1 MEEKNEIKKEEEIIE
16 PVENVSDVP
25 KEKSKLV
32 RVLIFI
38 LGIFFS
44 RACIHAIKYST
55 KSALVPTSTV
65 SSISKPQS
73 NSTFGTYTVQDGKV
87 IMKTLEGNVFGS
99 FYIDSSDILR
109 EGDKGDFSSLYTF
122 DDKYSLL
129 SQTSKIYY
137 PNNNILM
144 ETTVKANLSDSAVKK
159 LMRISYSKNKMNK
172 FLSSPE
178 EMENFFEKEDFSM
191 ESYTMTVFYE
201 DGNIMRT
208 VESKNS
214 MGNGLVKSY
223 YKNGNLQEVIEVD
236 NRITPNGKYEEF
248 YENGKLAV
256 STTFKNGIQ
265 DGICEIYN
273 ENGKLVNKIYMKNW
287 EALKR

>member
-16 PVENVSDVP
+16 PAENVSDVP
-25 KEKSKLV
+25 KKKSKLLK
-32 RVLIFI
+32 VLIFI
-38 LGIFFS
+38 LAGPFL
-44 RACIHAIKYST
+44 RACIHAINYNNT
-55 KSALVPTSTV
+55 KPAPPTPIL

-87 IMKTLEGNVFGS
+87 IMKTLEGNLFGS
-99 FYIDSSDILR
+99 SYIDSSDILR
-109 EGDKGDFSSLYTF
+109 EGDKGDFSSFYKF
-122 DDKYSLL
+122 EDEHSLSATL
-129 SQTSKIYY
+129 TVYY
-137 PNNNILM
+137 PNNNKLM
-144 ETTVKANLSDSAVKK
+144 DTTFKVNFSDSAVKK
-159 LMRISYSKNKMNK
+159 VMGISHDKNKMNK

-178 EMENFFEKEDFSM
+178 EMENFFEKEDFSI
-191 ESYTMTVFYE
+191 ESYTATVFYE

-223 YKNGNLQEVIEVD
+223 YKNGNLQGVIEVD

-287 EALKR
+287 EVLKR